1 MFALLWPFGEVVEE
15 GKPSFSHYVRVRNG
29 NGASGD
35 GLEAHEVVREQA
47 LEPSLRN
54 VFEVG
59 TKTRLND
66 GRRVKC
72 LAAPD
77 PACFERL
84 RAQAY
89 TLAIQRPIQTA
100 RYARVRALDAEWSEP
115 LRVVPCPKGPAAAAI
130 LEVALL
136 RDNARPEARAKAV
149 KWVDECEEECI
160 RDARQ
165 MLDGESHLGDVSW
178 IVEREIRRTRKHW
191 GTIREAMGVGAAEEE
206 D

>member
-1 MFALLWPFGEVVEE
+1 M
-15 GKPSFSHYVRVRNG
+15 
-29 NGASGD
+29 
-35 GLEAHEVVREQA
+35 
-47 LEPSLRN
+47 
-54 VFEVG
+54 
-59 TKTRLND
+59 
-66 GRRVKC
+66 
-72 LAAPD
+72 
-77 PACFERL
+77 
-84 RAQAY
+84 
-89 TLAIQRPIQTA
+89 
-100 RYARVRALDAEWSEP
+100 
-115 LRVVPCPKGPAAAAI
+115 